1 MVETVKADISPEEW
15 LAQQKAKPSNSETVK
30 ADVSPE
36 EWLAQRKTKKE
47 PSFGQKAI
55 EFAEP
60 TLEALGTAGG
70 GIVGSA
76 GGPFGTVAGAGLGY
90 GMTKEGIGLLKRGL
104 GYEPP
109 RTGAKIA
116 TEPAAN
122 VLTGA
127 TYEAGGRA
135 LPEILRGTGKVGTSL
150 VDLLRTPKA
159 AKIAEEALGA
169 NLPRA
174 REILKQASGDL
185 SASQAL
191 SAIDPKTGEAILNA
205 PTAQALLKMAEA
217 RNPEFFTDLFGKQ
230 ASERLKTLQKIA
242 GGANQTEARI
252 AQEELKKELNEK
264 LIPVLKTEL
273 KAANIAGKA
282 KPRLGGEASRMEQA
296 ATDKVEDVRR
306 FTAAGERASKRA
318 PTFAPSYMGESRAG
332 MAAPYRELPS
342 QFANAYTYPGEL
354 AKRAEEVATQAAEA
368 SLRFGEAARFA
379 RAAEDSL
386 AAYGLKP
393 LKSASVV
400 QSIMS
405 KAKDPSVAGNK
416 DLERALTR
424 VAGDIKKWT
433 DKGGVIDAFALDAI
447 RKNSV
452 NQVAKDL
459 FKDDVRAQK
468 RFAAKIVESIRP
480 AIIDA
485 IEAAGG
491 TGYSQYLKDYA
502 QGSQAIT
509 QKKMGAELLNMYKN
523 SPQQF
528 KALVEG
534 DDPEQIEKVF
544 GPGNYNIFKELSVNV
559 QNQLGQIAKEIGSGE
574 AAKTQS
580 QAGQQ
585 KLAEVLRTN
594 ISPFAKAIQYIVG
607 YKGGV
612 PSEIVTQL
620 QGRLSKSA
628 MTQLTEAAKS
638 AKNLEDLLSKLPE
651 ETRSEV
657 SRQLTPSAAAGGIAA
672 GVDETRR
679 RR

>member
-1 MVETVKADISPEEW
+1 MAEPWKKYQTTESADASS
-15 LAQQKAKPSNSETVK
+15 AKPWEKYSEDKLVVEK
-30 ADVSPE
+30 
-36 EWLAQRKTKKE
+36 QKKE

-70 GIVGSA
+70 GLVGSA

-109 RTGAKIA
+109 RTGAAIA
-116 TEPAAN
+116 TEPTTN

-135 LPEILRGTGKVGTSL
+135 LPEILRGTGKVGTYL

-159 AKIAEEALGA
+159 AKIAEEAFGS

-191 SAIDPKTGEAILNA
+191 SVIDPKTGEAILNA

-230 ASERLKTLQKIA
+230 AGERLKTLQKIA
-242 GGANQTEARI
+242 GGTNQTEARI

-273 KAANIAGKA
+273 KAANIAGEA

-296 ATDKVEDVRR
+296 AADKVEDVRR
-306 FTAAGERASKRA
+306 FTAAQPRAEAIARLQLIAKGQPVGA
-318 PTFAPSYMGESRAG
+318 TK
-332 MAAPYRELPS
+332 
-342 QFANAYTYPGEL
+342 YTYIGGDL
-354 AKRAEEVATQAAEA
+354 QKRAEEVAVSAAEG

-393 LKSASVV
+393 LESASVV

-491 TGYSQYLKDYA
+491 TGYGQYLKDYA
-502 QGSQAIT
+502 EGSQAIT

-523 SPQQF
+523 NPQQF

-534 DDPEQIEKVF
+534 NDPEQIEKVF

-559 QNQLGQIAKEIGSGE
+559 QNQLSQIAREIGSGE
-574 AAKTQS
+574 AVKTQA

-594 ISPFAKAIQYIVG
+594 ISPFSKAIQYIVG

-628 MTQLTEAAKS
+628 MNQLTEAAKS
-638 AKNLEDLLSKLPE
+638 AKSLEDLLSKLPPE
-651 ETRSEV
+651 AKSEV
-657 SRQLTPSAAAGGIAA
+657 EKQLTPSVAAGGIAA
-672 GVDETRR
+672 GVDQSQKRR
-679 RR
+679 

>member
-15 LAQQKAKPSNSETVK
+15 MAQRKAKPSNSETVK

-191 SAIDPKTGEAILNA
+191 SAIDPKTGDAILNA

-252 AQEELKKELNEK
+252 AQEELKKQLNEK

-273 KAANIAGKA
+273 KAANIAGEA

-296 ATDKVEDVRR
+296 AADKVEDVRR
-306 FTAAGERASKRA
+306 FTAAQPRAEAIARLQLIEKGQPVGA
-318 PTFAPSYMGESRAG
+318 TK
-332 MAAPYRELPS
+332 
-342 QFANAYTYPGEL
+342 YTYIGGDL
-354 AKRAEEVATQAAEA
+354 QKRAEEVAVSAAEG

-393 LKSASVV
+393 LESASVV

-452 NQVAKDL
+452 YQVAKDL
-459 FKDDVRAQK
+459 FKDDARAQK

-491 TGYSQYLKDYA
+491 TGYGQYLKDYA
-502 QGSQAIT
+502 EGSQAIA

-523 SPQQF
+523 NPQQF

-534 DDPEQIEKVF
+534 NDPEQIEKVF
-544 GPGNYNIFKELSVNV
+544 GSGNYNIFKELSVNV
-559 QNQLGQIAKEIGSGE
+559 QNQLSQIAREIGGGE
-574 AAKTQS
+574 AVKTQS

-585 KLAEVLRTN
+585 KLAEILRTN
-594 ISPFAKAIQYIVG
+594 ISPFSKAIQYIVG

-612 PSEIVTQL
+612 PSEIVNQL